1 MGEVGPTWVISG
13 GRPPIVGGPSD
24 CDPFGLG
31 LGNKELGGWRLND
44 GGGGHG
50 RQPPGPDGGEVLLT
64 LLFVLAAAATEAAA
78 ANP

>member
-1 MGEVGPTWVISG
+1 MGPTWVISG
-13 GRPPIVGGPSD
+13 GRPPSTPGGGPSD

-31 LGNKELGGWRLND
+31 LGNNELGGWRLND

-50 RQPPGPDGGEVLLT
+50 RQPPADGGEVLFT
-64 LLFVLAAAATEAAA
+64 LLLVLAAAATEAAA

>member
-1 MGEVGPTWVISG
+1 MGPTWVISG
-13 GRPPIVGGPSD
+13 GRPPNVGGPSD

-31 LGNKELGGWRLND
+31 RGNKELGGWRLND

-50 RQPPGPDGGEVLLT
+50 RQPPADGGEVLLT

>member
-13 GRPPIVGGPSD
+13 GRLPNVGGPSD

-31 LGNKELGGWRLND
+31 RGNKELGGWRLND

-50 RQPPGPDGGEVLLT
+50 RQPPADGGEVLLT
-64 LLFVLAAAATEAAA
+64 LLVVLAAAATEAAA

>member
-1 MGEVGPTWVISG
+1 MGPTWVISG
-13 GRPPIVGGPSD
+13 GRLPNVGGPSD

-31 LGNKELGGWRLND
+31 RGNKELGGWRLND

-50 RQPPGPDGGEVLLT
+50 RQPPADGGEVLLT

>member
-1 MGEVGPTWVISG
+1 MGPTWVISG
-13 GRPPIVGGPSD
+13 GRPPNVGGPSD

-50 RQPPGPDGGEVLLT
+50 RQPPADGGEVLLT

>member
-13 GRPPIVGGPSD
+13 GRLPNVGGPSD
-24 CDPFGLG
+24 CDPLGLG
-31 LGNKELGGWRLND
+31 RGNKELGGWRLND

-50 RQPPGPDGGEVLLT
+50 RQPPADGGEVLLT

>member
-1 MGEVGPTWVISG
+1 MGPTWVISG

-50 RQPPGPDGGEVLLT
+50 RQPPADGGEVLLT
-64 LLFVLAAAATEAAA
+64 LLVVLAAAATEAAA